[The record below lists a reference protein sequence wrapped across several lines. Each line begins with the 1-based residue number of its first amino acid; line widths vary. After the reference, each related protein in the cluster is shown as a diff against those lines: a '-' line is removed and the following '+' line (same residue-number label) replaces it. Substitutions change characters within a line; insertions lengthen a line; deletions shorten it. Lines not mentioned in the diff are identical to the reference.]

1 MTPAKNT
8 PKKPRKSKP
17 LGKFLIYIQED
28 ESGHIWIQADSVG
41 PEGKAFDLGC
51 EIMNNL
57 LACEAQNPTQL
68 TVGSLMI
75 SAGVQ

>member
-1 MTPAKNT
+1 M
-8 PKKPRKSKP
+8 PKKQKSKQ

-28 ESGHIWIQADSVG
+28 ENGHIWIQSDSVG
-41 PEGKAFDLGC
+41 QPGKAFDLGC
-51 EIMNNL
+51 EIVNNL

-68 TVGSLMI
+68 TVGDLMI

>member
-1 MTPAKNT
+1 MTPAKPT
-8 PKKPRKSKP
+8 PKKQKSKQ

-28 ESGHIWIQADSVG
+28 ENGHVWIQADSVG
-41 PEGKAFDLGC
+41 DMGKAFDLGC

-57 LACEAQNPTQL
+57 LACEAQNPTRL

>member
-1 MTPAKNT
+1 MTPAKTT
-8 PKKPRKSKP
+8 PKKPRKSKQ

-28 ESGHIWIQADSVG
+28 ENGHVWIQADQIG
-41 PEGKAFDLGC
+41 PPGKALDLGW
-51 EIMNNL
+51 EIMTNL
-57 LACEAQNPTQL
+57 VACEVQNPTQL

>member
-1 MTPAKNT
+1 MTPAKPT
-8 PKKPRKSKP
+8 PKKQKSKQ

-28 ESGHIWIQADSVG
+28 ENGHVWIQADQIG
-41 PEGKAFDLGC
+41 QPGKALDLGW
-51 EIMNNL
+51 EIMTNL
-57 LACEAQNPTQL
+57 VACEVQNPTQL